1 MSLKGELDLI
11 MKIGI
16 LLMLLATMVFGIYS
30 MNIKLNKLIELNTP
44 DKPSIELLE
53 IM

>member
-1 MSLKGELDLI
+1 
-11 MKIGI
+11 MKITI
-16 LLMLLATMVFGIYS
+16 LLFLLVTMVFGVYS
-30 MNIKLNKLIELNTP
+30 INTKLNKLIELSTP